1 MPRRSKAVP
10 KDRAPLT
17 RERVL
22 RAALELADE
31 SGIESLSMR
40 KLGQRL
46 GVEAMSLYRHVAN
59 KDDVVD
65 GIVDLVAS
73 EFEPPPPGSDWKAAM
88 RQRAVAAHRALMRHP
103 WATLLILSRVNVG
116 PAMLRYVDA
125 TIGCLRAA
133 GFSYA
138 EADHAW
144 NALDSHVYGFTL
156 QILNFPCDPRE
167 YAATAKEYLPRI
179 PAEKYPHLRA
189 MSVEVAEGRHDGL
202 NRLDFGLDLLLDGLE
217 RMVLAGDRSGLGV
230 R

>member
-31 SGIESLSMR
+31 SGIEALSMR

-59 KDDVVD
+59 KDDVLD
-65 GIVDLVAS
+65 GIVDLVAA
-73 EFEPPPPGSDWKAAM
+73 EFEPPPPGTYWKAAM
-88 RQRAVAAHRALMRHP
+88 RQRAVSANRALMRHP
-103 WATLLILSRVNVG
+103 WATLLILSRINVG
-116 PAMLRYVDA
+116 PAMLRYLDA

-138 EADHAW
+138 EADDAW

-156 QILNFPCDPRE
+156 QTQNFPCEPRE

-179 PAEKYPHLRA
+179 PAETYPHLRA
-189 MSVEVAEGRHDGL
+189 MSEEVAEGRHDGL

-217 RMVLAGDRSGLGV
+217 RMMQAGGRSGLGV